1 MIRVAGPPA
10 VAGET
15 DPGAV
20 RREADATHRQILL
33 DGVVQD
39 LVQLVGDVAEADARL
54 VEQQNPGAFGAE
66 GERAERAAGLRDFL
80 HPLKR
85 RIRDGP
91 DRPVSILVPQKSP
104 AARRGEGRAM
114 DRVLSLL

>member
-1 MIRVAGPPA
+1 MIQIARPPA

-20 RREADATHRQILL
+20 RHEADAADRQILL

-39 LVQLVGDVAEADARL
+39 FAQLVGDVAEPDAGL
-54 VEQQNPGAFGAE
+54 VEEQNPGAFGAE

-80 HPLKR
+80 HRLKG

-91 DRPVSILVPQKSP
+91 DRPVSILVPQQGP
-104 AARRGEGRAM
+104 AARWGESRAM
-114 DRVLSLL
+114 DRAFALL